1 MYFEVFCILCI
12 LCILIY
18 MCITFVYFSLLV
30 SASQSLRTR
39 ARGWGVGTVSLE
51 GIYVKWAWLLVL
63 SGRHFTVNSDLVKNK
78 RLGHQNRLVLRLSGL
93 LGPPDLKSNMAY
105 VHLLRI
111 PSVRRCG
118 RLCGPQTCAAALS
131 WLVSSWP
138 DWAATGLLQR
148 LLWPRGSHVAPC
160 SGCRGSAH
168 PVLPSVQNVSLSF
181 VALQWCSGG
190 SCQPSYAIVSCWA
203 VSFFP
208 ITLASPCI
216 K

>member
-138 DWAATGLLQR
+138 DWAATGLLQQ
-148 LLWPRGSHVAPC
+148 LLWPPAL
-160 SGCRGSAH
+160 AA
-168 PVLPSVQNVSLSF
+168 
-181 VALQWCSGG
+181 VALPTLCYLLCKMSHFLSWLSSGVLG
-190 SCQPSYAIVSCWA
+190 ALVNPA
-203 VSFFP
+203 
-208 ITLASPCI
+208 TL
-216 K
+216 